1 MGVNY
6 GKLTYNILQ
15 PTSTN
20 HVKQIRGELHPHS
33 KAGANPWE
41 FVVSRVTATDALQ
54 RRRGHS
60 LGIAEVAGMELNQV
74 VTRQWRLLLQWYIG
88 YRRRRH

>member
-6 GKLTYNILQ
+6 GKLTYNQHQ
-15 PTSTN
+15 PST
-20 HVKQIRGELHPHS
+20 KQIRGELHPHS
-33 KAGANPWE
+33 KGGANPWE

-54 RRRGHS
+54 RRHGHS

-74 VTRQWRLLLQWYIG
+74 VTR
-88 YRRRRH
+88 